1 MLEALLRAGVAQR
14 TTRGIGA
21 CYPTGVAQRR
31 PLLSLPGQQRLG
43 GLDGLD
49 AVTGATC
56 LLWPRRPRRLARLGL
71 SSGRRGSLARAPA
84 GPTR

>member
-21 CYPTGVAQRR
+21 CYPTGVTQRR

-43 GLDGLD
+43 AQAASTLRGPAALVLCLPNGLDTV
-49 AVTGATC
+49 VTGATR
-56 LLWPRRPRRLARLGL
+56 LLRPRR
-71 SSGRRGSLARAPA
+71 S
-84 GPTR
+84 